1 MPQNV
6 NSHYLSEIKRG
17 FCFLLS
23 TFQNCLIFF
32 FKIINTY
39 FHTWKT
45 QQNYSKGEKDHNVGL
60 EVISP
65 RGVSGIPVSLGR
77 EQIHPRAV
85 LGGICQKSVFSISG
99 VLNQF
104 LKAGLS
110 PHLSLLAH
118 LFRFHSQWA
127 EWLE

>member
-1 MPQNV
+1 MQQNV
-6 NSHYLSEIKRG
+6 NSSYLSEIKRG

-32 FKIINTY
+32 FNIINTY

-45 QQNYSKGEKDHNVGL
+45 QQNYSKAEKDHNVGL
-60 EVISP
+60 EVTSP
-65 RGVSGIPVSLGR
+65 RGVSGIPASLGH
-77 EQIHPRAV
+77 EQIPPRAV
-85 LGGICQKSVFSISG
+85 FGGVCQKSVFYILG

-110 PHLSLLAH
+110 HHLSLLAH
-118 LFRFHSQWA
+118 LFRFHSYWA
-127 EWLE
+127 EWPE